1 MDIKELIQKEIK
13 SIAFIEVD
21 FDTSLIN
28 SNILDSLT
36 VIDLAIFLEEQTDL
50 NIPARDINSENFD
63 SINKIADYLKKK
75 KNN

>member
-13 SIAFIEVD
+13 SIAFVGVSY
-21 FDTSLIN
+21 DTSLIN

-63 SINKIADYLKKK
+63 SINKIADYLKKMT
-75 KNN
+75 NN

>member
-1 MDIKELIQKEIK
+1 MYIKELIKKEIK

-28 SNILDSLT
+28 SNILDSLA
-36 VIDLAIFLEEQTDL
+36 VIDLAIFLEEQTNL

-63 SINKIADYLKKK
+63 SINKIADYLKKST
-75 KNN
+75 NN

>member
-13 SIAFIEVD
+13 SIAFVGVSY
-21 FDTSLIN
+21 DTSLIN

-50 NIPARDINSENFD
+50 NIPARDINLENFD
-63 SINKIADYLKKK
+63 SINKIADYLKKR

>member
-13 SIAFIEVD
+13 SIAFVGVSY
-21 FDTSLIN
+21 DTSLIN

-63 SINKIADYLKKK
+63 SINKIADYLKRK

>member
-13 SIAFIEVD
+13 SIAFVGVSY
-21 FDTSLIN
+21 DTSLIN

-50 NIPARDINSENFD
+50 NIPARDINSENYD
-63 SINKIADYLKKK
+63 SINKIADYLKKRK
-75 KNN
+75 KN

>member
-13 SIAFIEVD
+13 SIAFVGVSY
-21 FDTSLIN
+21 DTSLIN

-63 SINKIADYLKKK
+63 SINKIADYLKKR

>member
-13 SIAFIEVD
+13 SITFVGVSYDA
-21 FDTSLIN
+21 SLIN
-28 SNILDSLT
+28 SNLLDSLA

-63 SINKIADYLKKK
+63 SINKIADYLKKR

>member
-13 SIAFIEVD
+13 SIAFVGVSY
-21 FDTSLIN
+21 DTSLIN
-28 SNILDSLT
+28 SNILDSLA

-63 SINKIADYLKKK
+63 SINKIADYLKKRT
-75 KNN
+75 NN

>member
-13 SIAFIEVD
+13 SIAFVGVSY
-21 FDTSLIN
+21 DTSLIN

-63 SINKIADYLKKK
+63 SINKIADYLKRKK
-75 KNN
+75 K

>member
-13 SIAFIEVD
+13 SIAFVGVSY
-21 FDTSLIN
+21 DTSLIN
-28 SNILDSLT
+28 SNILDSLA

-75 KNN
+75 EK

>member
-13 SIAFIEVD
+13 SIAFVGVSY
-21 FDTSLIN
+21 DTSLIN

-75 KNN
+75 EK

>member
-13 SIAFIEVD
+13 SIAFVGVSY
-21 FDTSLIN
+21 DTSLIN
-28 SNILDSLT
+28 SNILDSLA

-63 SINKIADYLKKK
+63 SINKIADYLKRKK
-75 KNN
+75 K

>member
-13 SIAFIEVD
+13 SIAFVGVSY
-21 FDTSLIN
+21 DTSLIN
-28 SNILDSLT
+28 ANILDSLT
-36 VIDLAIFLEEQTDL
+36 VIDLAIFLEEQTDI

-63 SINKIADYLKKK
+63 SINKIADYLKKR

>member
-21 FDTSLIN
+21 FDTSLIK

-50 NIPARDINSENFD
+50 NISARDINSENFD
-63 SINKIADYLKKK
+63 SINKIADYLKKMT
-75 KNN
+75 NN

>member
-13 SIAFIEVD
+13 SIAFVGVSY
-21 FDTSLIN
+21 DTSLIN
-28 SNILDSLT
+28 SNILDSLA
-36 VIDLAIFLEEQTDL
+36 VIDLAIFLEEQTDI

-63 SINKIADYLKKK
+63 SINKIADYLKKR

>member
-21 FDTSLIN
+21 FDTSLIK

-50 NIPARDINSENFD
+50 NISARDINSENFD

-75 KNN
+75 EK

>member
-1 MDIKELIQKEIK
+1 MEIKELIQKEIK

-21 FDTSLIN
+21 FDTSLIK

-50 NIPARDINSENFD
+50 NISARDINSENFD
-63 SINKIADYLKKK
+63 SINKIADYLKKMT
-75 KNN
+75 NN

>member
-63 SINKIADYLKKK
+63 SINKIADYLKKRT
-75 KNN
+75 NN

>member
-13 SIAFIEVD
+13 SIAFVGVSY
-21 FDTSLIN
+21 DTSLIN

-63 SINKIADYLKKK
+63 SINKIADYFKRKKK
-75 KNN
+75 

>member
-28 SNILDSLT
+28 SNILDSLA

-63 SINKIADYLKKK
+63 SINKIADYLKKRT
-75 KNN
+75 NN

>member
-1 MDIKELIQKEIK
+1 MEIKELIQKEIK

-21 FDTSLIN
+21 FDTSLIK

-50 NIPARDINSENFD
+50 NISARDINSDNFE
-63 SINKIADYLKKK
+63 SINKIADYLKRKK
-75 KNN
+75 K